1 MHVVNSS
8 HIITKFSIMKQQK
21 NIVFYIYLIFAALTI
36 SPAMLSAQSDNIMDK
51 IWNGVG
57 GKSKWESTK
66 YIMFTV
72 SGNSKYP
79 SISGNRKF
87 LLDKQSGN
95 VRFEGTLN
103 NENVVALLNV
113 QSQKLNHIYNENGAE
128 ISAQDYRNVLQD
140 LIGQYNIDLKVLSLP
155 ISILSSNIS
164 SQSSN
169 KIINAEKLQ
178 KLDFSNF
185 LGNSGSF
192 YVSEESGLVKRL
204 DMDNKSYLVNGYK
217 DIGNGLILPTT
228 FKANADSIT
237 YQKVASF
244 TEMEP
249 EKFKTF

>member
-1 MHVVNSS
+1 
-8 HIITKFSIMKQQK
+8 MKNQK
-21 NIVFYIYLIFAALTI
+21 NIVFYIYLIFTVFTFA
-36 SPAMLSAQSDNIMDK
+36 PAMILAQSNSIVEK
-51 IWNGVG
+51 IWTGVG
-57 GKSKWESTK
+57 GKNKWESTK

-79 SISGNRKF
+79 SISGSRKF

-113 QSQKLNHIYNENGAE
+113 QNQKLSHVYDENGAE
-128 ISAQDYRNVLQD
+128 VSIQEYKEVLPD

-155 ISILSSNIS
+155 ISIMSSNIS

-178 KLDFSNF
+178 KLEFSNF
-185 LGNSGSF
+185 LGNAGSF
-192 YVSEESGLVKRL
+192 YVNEESGLVKRIDL
-204 DMDNKSYLVNGYK
+204 DNKSYLVDGYK

-228 FKANADSIT
+228 FKASSDSIT

-249 EKFKTF
+249 EKFKEF

>member
-1 MHVVNSS
+1 
-8 HIITKFSIMKQQK
+8 MKNQK
-21 NIVFYIYLIFAALTI
+21 NIVFYIYLIFTVFTFA
-36 SPAMLSAQSDNIMDK
+36 PAMILAQSNSIVEK
-51 IWNGVG
+51 IWTGVG
-57 GKSKWESTK
+57 GKNKWESTK

-79 SISGNRKF
+79 SISGSRKF

-113 QSQKLNHIYNENGAE
+113 QNQKLSHVYDENGAE
-128 ISAQDYRNVLQD
+128 VSIQEYKEVLPD

-155 ISILSSNIS
+155 ISIMSSNIS

-178 KLDFSNF
+178 KLEFSNF

-192 YVSEESGLVKRL
+192 YVNEESGLVKRIDL
-204 DMDNKSYLVNGYK
+204 DNKSYLVNGYK

-228 FKANADSIT
+228 FKASSDSIT

-249 EKFKTF
+249 EKFKEF

>member
-1 MHVVNSS
+1 
-8 HIITKFSIMKQQK
+8 MKNQK
-21 NIVFYIYLIFAALTI
+21 NIVFYIYLIFTVFTFA
-36 SPAMLSAQSDNIMDK
+36 PAMILAQSNSIVEK
-51 IWNGVG
+51 IWTGVG
-57 GKSKWESTK
+57 GKNKWESTK

-79 SISGNRKF
+79 SISGSRKF

-113 QSQKLNHIYNENGAE
+113 QNQKLSHVYDENGAE
-128 ISAQDYRNVLQD
+128 VSIQEYKEVLPD

-155 ISILSSNIS
+155 ISIMSSNIS
-164 SQSSN
+164 PQSSN

-178 KLDFSNF
+178 KLEFSNF

-192 YVSEESGLVKRL
+192 YVNEESGLVKRIDL
-204 DMDNKSYLVNGYK
+204 DNKSYLVNGYK

-228 FKANADSIT
+228 FKASSDSIT

-249 EKFKTF
+249 EKFKEF

>member
-1 MHVVNSS
+1 
-8 HIITKFSIMKQQK
+8 MKQRK
-21 NIVFYIYLIFAALTI
+21 NIVYYIYLIFAVLAF
-36 SPAMLSAQSDNIMDK
+36 SPTLMLAQSNSIIDK
-51 IWNGVG
+51 IWTGVG
-57 GKSKWESTK
+57 GKNKWESTK
-66 YIMFTV
+66 YLMFTV

-79 SISGNRKF
+79 SISGSRKF
-87 LLDKQSGN
+87 LLDKQTGN

-113 QSQKLNHIYNENGAE
+113 QNQKLNHVFDENGAE
-128 ISAQDYRNVLQD
+128 VSLQEYKEVLPD

-155 ISILSSNIS
+155 ISIMASNIS

-204 DMDNKSYLVNGYK
+204 DLDNKSYLVNGYK
-217 DIGNGLILPTT
+217 DVGNGLILPTT
-228 FKANADSIT
+228 FKGSGDSIT

-249 EKFKTF
+249 EKFKEF

>member
-1 MHVVNSS
+1 
-8 HIITKFSIMKQQK
+8 MKKQK
-21 NIVFYIYLIFAALTI
+21 NIVFYIYLIFTVFTFA
-36 SPAMLSAQSDNIMDK
+36 PAMILAQSNSIVEK
-51 IWNGVG
+51 IWTGVG
-57 GKSKWESTK
+57 GKNKWESTK

-79 SISGNRKF
+79 SISGSRKF

-113 QSQKLNHIYNENGAE
+113 QNQKLSHVYDENGAE
-128 ISAQDYRNVLQD
+128 VSIQEYKEVLPD

-155 ISILSSNIS
+155 ISIMSSNIS
-164 SQSSN
+164 PQSSN

-178 KLDFSNF
+178 KLEFSNF

-192 YVSEESGLVKRL
+192 YVSEESGLVKRIDL
-204 DMDNKSYLVNGYK
+204 DNKSYLVNGYK

-228 FKANADSIT
+228 FKASSDSIT

-249 EKFKTF
+249 EKFKEF

>member
-1 MHVVNSS
+1 
-8 HIITKFSIMKQQK
+8 MKNQK
-21 NIVFYIYLIFAALTI
+21 NIVFYIYLIFTVFTFA
-36 SPAMLSAQSDNIMDK
+36 PAMILAQSNSIVEK
-51 IWNGVG
+51 IWTGVG
-57 GKSKWESTK
+57 GKNKWESTK

-79 SISGNRKF
+79 SISGSRKF

-113 QSQKLNHIYNENGAE
+113 QNQKLSHVYDENGAE
-128 ISAQDYRNVLQD
+128 VSIQEYKEVLPD

-155 ISILSSNIS
+155 ISIMSSNIS
-164 SQSSN
+164 PQSSN

-178 KLDFSNF
+178 KLEFSNF

-192 YVSEESGLVKRL
+192 YVNEESGLVKRIDL
-204 DMDNKSYLVNGYK
+204 DNKSYLVDGYK

-228 FKANADSIT
+228 FKASSDSIT

-249 EKFKTF
+249 EKFKEF

>member
-1 MHVVNSS
+1 
-8 HIITKFSIMKQQK
+8 MKNQN
-21 NIVFYIYLIFAALTI
+21 NIVFYIYLIFTVFTFA
-36 SPAMLSAQSDNIMDK
+36 PAMILAQSNSIVEK
-51 IWNGVG
+51 IWTGVG
-57 GKSKWESTK
+57 GKNKWESTK

-79 SISGNRKF
+79 SISGSRKF

-113 QSQKLNHIYNENGAE
+113 QNQKLSHVYDENGAE
-128 ISAQDYRNVLQD
+128 VSIQEYKEVLPD

-155 ISILSSNIS
+155 ISIMSSNIS

-178 KLDFSNF
+178 KLEFSNF

-192 YVSEESGLVKRL
+192 YVNEESGLVKRIDL
-204 DMDNKSYLVNGYK
+204 DNKSYLVNGYK

-228 FKANADSIT
+228 FKASSDSIT

-249 EKFKTF
+249 EKFKEF

>member
-1 MHVVNSS
+1 
-8 HIITKFSIMKQQK
+8 MKQKK
-21 NIVFYIYLIFAALTI
+21 NIVFYIYLIFAAITI
-36 SPAMLSAQSDNIMDK
+36 SPAILLAQSNGIVDK
-51 IWNGVG
+51 IWNAVG
-57 GKSKWESTK
+57 GKNKWETTK

-87 LLDKQSGN
+87 LLDKQTGN

-113 QSQKLNHIYNENGAE
+113 QNQKLNHVYDENGAE
-128 ISAQDYRNVLQD
+128 MDLQTYKELLPD
-140 LIGQYNIDLKVLSLP
+140 LIAQYNIDLKVLSLP
-155 ISILSSNIS
+155 ITIMASNIS
-164 SQSSN
+164 SQTSS

-204 DMDNKSYLVNGYK
+204 DIDNKSYLVNGYK

-228 FKANADSIT
+228 FKGSSDSIT

-249 EKFKTF
+249 EKFKAF

>member
-1 MHVVNSS
+1 
-8 HIITKFSIMKQQK
+8 MKNQK
-21 NIVFYIYLIFAALTI
+21 NIVFYIYLIFTVFTFA
-36 SPAMLSAQSDNIMDK
+36 PAMILAQSNSIVEK
-51 IWNGVG
+51 IWTGVG
-57 GKSKWESTK
+57 GKNKWESTK

-79 SISGNRKF
+79 SISGSRKF

-113 QSQKLNHIYNENGAE
+113 QNQKLSHVYDENGAE
-128 ISAQDYRNVLQD
+128 VSIQEYKEVLPD

-155 ISILSSNIS
+155 ISIMSSNIS

-178 KLDFSNF
+178 KLEFSNF

-192 YVSEESGLVKRL
+192 YVNEESGLVKRIDL
-204 DMDNKSYLVNGYK
+204 DNKSYLVDGYK

-228 FKANADSIT
+228 FKASSDSIT

-249 EKFKTF
+249 EKFKEF